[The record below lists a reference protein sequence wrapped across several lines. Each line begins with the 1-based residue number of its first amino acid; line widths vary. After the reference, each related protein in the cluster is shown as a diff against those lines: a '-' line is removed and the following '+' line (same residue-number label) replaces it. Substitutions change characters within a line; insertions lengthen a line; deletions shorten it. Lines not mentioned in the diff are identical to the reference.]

1 MNNLEKYFN
10 IMSHL
15 LKRSQQY
22 SKLFS
27 LNIFKDFENLI
38 RSIFHFQIEKH
49 SKYLNLLKNFKSSNP
64 I

>member
-10 IMSHL
+10 IMSRL
-15 LKRSQQY
+15 LKRSQRY

-27 LNIFKDFENLI
+27 LDIFKDFENLI
-38 RSIFHFQIEKH
+38 RYIFHFQIEKH
-49 SKYLNLLKNFKSSNP
+49 SKYLSLLKYFKSSNL